1 MDISAKDLATR
12 LIQLASRPP
21 SPLQG
26 QQETQTNSDSEK
38 SALLSTSSQKISSNY
53 TDFKQPLK
61 TEKESSDYKNLI
73 KNQQIICKQIS
84 FIQKQLLENQQ
95 SFIQQNINSTKHL
108 SIKINSKISSSEFWC
123 IIFTILVLLL
133 ISIALILFDTF
144 FNDKKSR

>member
-26 QQETQTNSDSEK
+26 QQENQTKSDSEK

-61 TEKESSDYKNLI
+61 TEKENSDYKNLM

-84 FIQKQLLENQQ
+84 FIQKQLFENQQ
-95 SFIQQNINSTKHL
+95 SFIQQSINSTKHL
-108 SIKINSKISSSEFWC
+108 SIKI
-123 IIFTILVLLL
+123 
-133 ISIALILFDTF
+133 
-144 FNDKKSR
+144 

>member
-1 MDISAKDLATR
+1 M
-12 LIQLASRPP
+12 
-21 SPLQG
+21 
-26 QQETQTNSDSEK
+26 
-38 SALLSTSSQKISSNY
+38 
-53 TDFKQPLK
+53 
-61 TEKESSDYKNLI
+61 

-95 SFIQQNINSTKHL
+95 SVIQQNINSTKHL

-144 FNDKKSR
+144 FNEKNSC

>member
-26 QQETQTNSDSEK
+26 QQETQTKSDSEK

-61 TEKESSDYKNLI
+61 TEKENSDYKNLM

-123 IIFTILVLLL
+123 IIFTILMC
-133 ISIALILFDTF
+133 ST
-144 FNDKKSR
+144 KKLT